1 MNSRQ
6 VIIKKCSNILVHL
19 PDFVRHGSKPSRE
32 IRKHPELTG
41 KITRHLR
48 TMKEAVGYAP
58 NQVFIGNMEPDRLR
72 SLNQPWFHHLVNSE
86 DGFERSG
93 PFGEIMS
100 QEDFYALLKGST
112 DESSYDLVWL
122 EKNFLRDTVLP
133 AIQEHAL
140 CSSDDLLQ
148 KLQNGKRIEEIYQKI
163 DQDQSLPLYHND
175 KLIGCFQR
183 HHEEDESLK
192 ADVLMENLITKASA
206 FLALKHL
213 LNGSDLNASDIDFII
228 SCSEEAAGDRYQR
241 GGGNMARAIGEMS
254 GCFNATSC
262 DVKSFCVGPHY
273 AILHAAALVKAGLF
287 KNVAVVAGGSL
298 TKLGMKF
305 QGHLEKNMPILED
318 VVGGVAFLVTEDD
331 GYSPILRLDLLGKY
345 PIGAGGSQQRIQ
357 ESLILKPLKA
367 GGLKL
372 TDIDR
377 YATEL
382 QNPEITLPIG
392 QDDIPLK
399 NYRLIAA
406 LAVQQKQIEKSQMS
420 EFIEKRGL
428 VGFAPTQ
435 GHIPAGVPYIAHG
448 IKEILDGRKKRIMI
462 VAKGSPFLTRMTNL
476 SDGLSIVLGE
486 NPKNTEEG
494 KNALWQK
501 SDRLRRRPGNQG
513 RIVKKVSGSGRGAG
527 HTGQGSLFRLNG
539 SSGT

>member
-6 VIIKKCSNILVHL
+6 VIIKSCSNILVHL

-32 IRKHPELTG
+32 LRKHPGLAE

-48 TMKEAVGYAP
+48 TAEEAVGYAP

-72 SLNQPWFHHLVNSE
+72 SIDQPWFRHLVNGE
-86 DGFERSG
+86 EGFGRSG
-93 PFGEIMS
+93 PFGEIMP
-100 QEDFYALLKGST
+100 QEEFYALLKAST
-112 DESSYDLVWL
+112 DESSHDLVWL
-122 EKNFLRDTVLP
+122 EKSFVRDTVVP
-133 AIQEHAL
+133 AINGHPL
-140 CSSDDLLQ
+140 CNGDDLLS
-148 KLQNGKRIEEIYQKI
+148 KLQNGKVIEEIQEKI
-163 DQDQSLPLYHND
+163 ERDHSLPLYHND
-175 KLIGCFQR
+175 TLVGCFQR
-183 HHEEDESLK
+183 HHEEDESLS

-213 LNGSDLNASDIDFII
+213 LNASGLDASDIDFII

-241 GGGNMARAIGEMS
+241 GGGNLARAIGEMA
-254 GCFNATSC
+254 GCDNATSC
-262 DVKSFCVGPHY
+262 DVKSFCVGPHF
-273 AILHAAALVKAGLF
+273 ALLHAAALVKSGLF

-318 VVGGVAFLVTEDD
+318 VIGGVAFLVTEDD
-331 GYSPILRLDLLGKY
+331 GISPVLRLDLLGKY

-357 ESLILKPLKA
+357 ENLILKPLRA

-406 LAVQQKQIEKSQMS
+406 LAVQQKEIEKSQMN
-420 EFIEKRGL
+420 EFIETRGL

-448 IKEILDGRKKRIMI
+448 IREILDGRKKQIMI

-476 SDGLSIVLGE
+476 SDGLSFVLGV
-486 NPKNTEEG
+486 NPKNGEEG
-494 KNALWQK
+494 RYA
-501 SDRLRRRPGNQG
+501 
-513 RIVKKVSGSGRGAG
+513 
-527 HTGQGSLFRLNG
+527 
-539 SSGT
+539 